1 MSAAPAVIGAGVRL
15 TPHPLQRVGAFALS
29 ALAESK
35 SSHRSPESLTD
46 AEIRTTWDAM
56 SADVEATASLADTKE
71 PGAFWLSSS
80 YLFWPN
86 SKMNTTNRKML
97 TKQQRA
103 EQIRSWRSYPD
114 TIPDGLSGV
123 PCTLCGQPACGF
135 YGKVDIPLA
144 ASVEHRNATVPGHD
158 GMALCRGCLASF
170 YAMPYGCSIR
180 GGKASVLHTW
190 DDHALARLTARQV
203 RRTRNR
209 IGIASA
215 VASEHRYSREVEALR
230 ALRSYEDRLRDGV
243 ELYVFSNSNKQQ
255 TLDVYGVEQP
265 LAEWLRSTLQSPVL
279 DAGFRYLI
287 RAHYRPKAAGS
298 VRLAYSIF
306 HSPHLVPIT
315 AVGYLSRLT
324 SESGAPPPETDA
336 LAQVYRSFIKEV
348 FGVAQ
353 RDVDQIVRLGNGIGA
368 LLREKPERGT
378 LKQFEHAHGDVARLQ
393 TWLKRQA
400 TTWTLSQKV
409 SEPLVTTEQW
419 RLLFEP
425 GDRVRFHRDLLFVA
439 VLEDLARHRWLA
451 GSPDDRDDQDDDILT
466 EEEDQ

>member
-1 MSAAPAVIGAGVRL
+1 MSVTQALGSGVRL
-15 TPHPLQRVGAFALS
+15 TPHPLQRIGAFAL
-29 ALAESK
+29 ARLAG
-35 SSHRSPESLTD
+35 SSPSERLPESLTD
-46 AEIRTTWDAM
+46 VEFEAAWAAM
-56 SADVEATASLADTKE
+56 TADVVATARLTDTKE

-86 SKMNTTNRKML
+86 SKMNTTNRKSL
-97 TKQQRA
+97 TIQQRA
-103 EQIRSWRSYPD
+103 DQIREWRSYPE
-114 TIPDGLSGV
+114 TVRSGLSGV
-123 PCTLCGQPACGF
+123 PCMLCGQPACGF

-180 GGKASVLHTW
+180 GGKASTLHTW
-190 DDHALARLTARQV
+190 DDHALAKLTARQV
-203 RRTRNR
+203 RRTRSR
-209 IGIASA
+209 IGIASTSIA
-215 VASEHRYSREVEALR
+215 ERRYSREVEALR

-287 RAHYRPKAAGS
+287 RAHYRPKFPGS
-298 VRLAYSIF
+298 ARLAYNIF
-306 HSPHLVPIT
+306 RSPHLVPIA
-315 AVGYLSRLT
+315 AVDYLSRLT
-324 SESGAPPPETDA
+324 SESGAPPPETNA

-368 LLREKPERGT
+368 LLRENPQRGT
-378 LKQFEHAHGDVARLQ
+378 LKQFEHAHGDVGRLQ

-400 TTWTLSQKV
+400 TMWTLGQKV

-439 VLEDLARHRWLA
+439 VLEDLARHQWLA